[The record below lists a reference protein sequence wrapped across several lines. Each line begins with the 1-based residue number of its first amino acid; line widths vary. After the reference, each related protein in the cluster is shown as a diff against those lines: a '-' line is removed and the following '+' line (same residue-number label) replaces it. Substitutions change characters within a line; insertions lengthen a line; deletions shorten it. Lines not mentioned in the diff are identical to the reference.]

1 MKVVRVLDCYGG
13 VEFLMLD
20 DYSFHTD
27 MESLDQTYRDMDKAY
42 QHIFER
48 VGLDFRGI
56 IADAGAMGVRTLKN
70 LWRSHRSGKIRS
82 FIPIQVDYAS

>member
-1 MKVVRVLDCYGG
+1 MKYRDESRPRFGLLRGR
-13 VEFLMLD
+13 EFLMLD

-56 IADAGAMGVRTLKN
+56 IADAGAMGVRILKN
-70 LWRSHRSGKIRS
+70 LWRSHRSGRYGRLFRFK
-82 FIPIQVDYAS
+82 